1 MDAAFLAR
9 AGAALMFAAVALG
22 AFAAHGLKARLAPE
36 MLAVFETG
44 VRYQAYHALGLLG
57 AAWMLERWPGRL
69 PSAAGSCFIAGII
82 LFSGSL
88 YLLSLT
94 GARKLGIVTPFG
106 GVLFLAG
113 WALLAASP
121 RQ

>member
-1 MDAAFLAR
+1 
-9 AGAALMFAAVALG
+9 MFAAVALG
-22 AFAAHGLKARLAPE
+22 AFAAHGLKARLSPE

-44 VRYQAYHALGLLG
+44 VRYQAYHALGLIA
-57 AAWMLERWPGRL
+57 AAWLMERWPGRL
-69 PSAAGSCFIAGII
+69 PSAAGSCFLAGIL

-106 GVLFLAG
+106 GVLFLVG

-121 RQ
+121 RP